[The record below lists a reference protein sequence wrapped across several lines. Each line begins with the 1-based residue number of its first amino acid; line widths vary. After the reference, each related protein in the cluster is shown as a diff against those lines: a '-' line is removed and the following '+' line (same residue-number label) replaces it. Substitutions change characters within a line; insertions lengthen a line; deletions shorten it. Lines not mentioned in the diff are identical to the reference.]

1 VALSINQEMILL
13 GYILIDLRY
22 IKSPNDFLCFKF
34 NLGMIQGIPLLK
46 ITIAQLANMNFID
59 DLFIRILEEK
69 TS

>member
-1 VALSINQEMILL
+1 
-13 GYILIDLRY
+13 
-22 IKSPNDFLCFKF
+22 
-34 NLGMIQGIPLLK
+34 MIQGIPLLK